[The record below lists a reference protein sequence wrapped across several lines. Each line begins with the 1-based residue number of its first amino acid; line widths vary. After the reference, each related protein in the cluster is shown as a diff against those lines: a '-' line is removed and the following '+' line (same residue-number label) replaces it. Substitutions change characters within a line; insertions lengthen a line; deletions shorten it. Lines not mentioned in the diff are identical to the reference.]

1 MSLPVLRKRL
11 DNLWIRLVPIGLKA
25 VQNHSQP
32 AVRHYCPFK
41 RCIGLK
47 THDYLVVAVN
57 VSGLMRKYSA
67 WDLGYIE
74 HSFAALLKEQRIQP
88 IPDLLSSFGRT
99 SEERGIP
106 LIRFV
111 ILLYEVTYIDFVLPE
126 SGSESFPSRTQFFA
140 GSPSRTW
147 RNHLIAPHMNIFHKS

>member
-1 MSLPVLRKRL
+1 
-11 DNLWIRLVPIGLKA
+11 
-25 VQNHSQP
+25 
-32 AVRHYCPFK
+32 
-41 RCIGLK
+41 
-47 THDYLVVAVN
+47 
-57 VSGLMRKYSA
+57 MRKYSA

-111 ILLYEVTYIDFVLPE
+111 ILLYKITYIDFVPPE
-126 SGSESFPSRTQFFA
+126 SVSESFPSRNHFFA
-140 GSPSRTW
+140 GSLAGNLG
-147 RNHLIAPHMNIFHKS
+147 NHCFAPHIDILHKSLISSRAKFRYDGRSSVPHW